1 MVMLC
6 CFGKFILKSEVLLES
21 AVLCRVSIYIFLIG
35 SIYYLWDRKM
45 YKVWYIR
52 KKINLN
58 GIVVYNKKKRRTR
71 RDIDEFAKTIDEQNS
86 RNELTNG

>member
-1 MVMLC
+1 
-6 CFGKFILKSEVLLES
+6 
-21 AVLCRVSIYIFLIG
+21 
-35 SIYYLWDRKM
+35 M
-45 YKVWYIR
+45 YKVLYIR

-86 RNELTNG
+86 RHELTNG